1 MSKNETMVNLEI
13 EQHLFHVIEKYA
25 KINKIS
31 FDEAVNLLVKK
42 VVSPLKKFNR
52 GVVSP
57 QPAT

>member
-1 MSKNETMVNLEI
+1 MVNLEI